1 MPVRIIRR
9 LLWIAVLFAFVASP
23 ATAQDTDR
31 IDQVIKY
38 FATDSRFMG
47 SVLVAKDGSV
57 VFNRAYG
64 FANLEW
70 QIPNTVD
77 TRFRLGSMSK
87 QFTAAAVL
95 LLEERGKLHTDD
107 LLKKHLPDAPAAWDA
122 ITIHH
127 LLSHTSGIP
136 DIVPMPEFQSI
147 RTLPSRPD
155 RLLARF
161 QDKPLMSAPGERFNY
176 SNTGYIVL
184 AALIER
190 TSGQPYERFV
200 QENILDP
207 LDLKQTGSDTFT
219 AIIPRRASGYRPS
232 LGTGGMQLR
241 NADYI
246 DMTVPIGGGSLYST
260 TGDLA
265 RWSHALFGGRLL
277 SAQSLQK
284 MTRPVKSNYA
294 YGLRVGNVS
303 ERLMYEHPGAIDGF
317 NSAIMYFPE
326 SKTAVVV
333 LANVNG
339 DAPVT
344 IANRLARMAHGE
356 AVVLPTERTE
366 ITLAPSVLTRYVGVY
381 DAGSGQNFTIALA
394 GDRLQVTNP
403 QRVTFAIFPES
414 ETKFFERDRDV
425 QFEFIVDAGGGV
437 TQLVISAGIK
447 ALRKP
452 E

>member
-1 MPVRIIRR
+1 MPVRVIRQ
-9 LLWIAVLFAFVASP
+9 LLWIAVLFAFVARP
-23 ATAQDTDR
+23 AIAQDATR
-31 IDQVIKY
+31 IDQVVKY
-38 FATDSRFMG
+38 FAGDSRFMG
-47 SVLVAKDGSV
+47 SVLVAKDGAV
-57 VFNRAYG
+57 VFSRAYG

-77 TRFRLGSMSK
+77 TRFRIGSTSK

-95 LLEERGKLHTDD
+95 LLEEGGKLHTDD
-107 LLKKHLPDAPAAWDA
+107 LIKKHLPDVPAAWDA
-122 ITIHH
+122 ITIHQ

-136 DIVPMPEFQSI
+136 DIVPMPEFQAI
-147 RTLPSRPD
+147 RTLPSRPE

-161 QDKPLMSAPGERFNY
+161 QDKPLLFAPGERFNY

-190 TSGQPYERFV
+190 ASGQPYERFL
-200 QENILDP
+200 QEKILDP

-219 AIIPRRASGYRPS
+219 AVIPRRASGYRP
-232 LGTGGMQLR
+232 LPGGIQLR

-260 TGDLA
+260 TEDLA
-265 RWSHALFGGRLL
+265 RWTQALFGGKLL
-277 SAQSLQK
+277 SARSLKK

-294 YGLRVGNVS
+294 YGVRVVTVG

-317 NSAIMYFPE
+317 NCAVMYFPE
-326 SKTAVVV
+326 SKTAVIV

-339 DAPVT
+339 DVHLT

-356 AVVLPTERTE
+356 TVLLPTERKE
-366 ITLAPSVLTRYVGVY
+366 ITLAPTVLARYVGVY
-381 DAGSGQNFTIALA
+381 DVGPGQSFTIALA
-394 GDRLQVTNP
+394 GDRLQITTP
-403 QRVTFAIFPES
+403 QRLTFAIFPES
-414 ETKFFERDRDV
+414 ETKFFERDRDL
-425 QFEFIVDAGGGV
+425 QFEFIVDAGGRV
-437 TQLVISAGIK
+437 TQLVNSAGIK
-447 ALRKP
+447 ASRKP